1 MSVHKEI
8 QLFNDGIELLSVTV
22 SPSAI
27 SIAISAKGNVA
38 TTIHNAQDMRRLARF
53 ILDEV
58 KEEDAK

>member
-8 QLFNDGIELLSVTV
+8 KLFNDEIELLSVTV
-22 SPSAI
+22 SPSVISVAI
-27 SIAISAKGNVA
+27 SGKANVA
-38 TTIHNAQDMRRLARF
+38 TTIQNAQDMRRLARF